1 MRPVLRADK
10 CEKIDA
16 MKEPIFVRPLIDTER
31 RALRAALRSSDAF
44 TLRRSQILLQSA
56 AGQTPRQI
64 ARHLGCT
71 DQTVRNT
78 IRAFATEGLACLRAK
93 SSRPLSIKPELDPQ
107 KTEQLRELLHRSP
120 HDFGK
125 PRSTWTLELAAEVS
139 CEQQLTRARV
149 SDETIRQALLRLGV
163 KWQRARDWI
172 TSPDP
177 EYLRKKSAATG

>member
-1 MRPVLRADK
+1 
-10 CEKIDA
+10 
-16 MKEPIFVRPLIDTER
+16 MKEPLFVRSLTEAECT
-31 RALRAALRSSDAF
+31 ALRAGLRASDAF

-56 AGQTPRQI
+56 AGHTPRQI

-78 IRAFATEGLACLRAK
+78 LRAFAAEGLTCLRAK
-93 SSRPLSIKPELDPQ
+93 SSRPQSARPELDPA
-107 KTEQLRELLHRSP
+107 KTEHLRELLHRSP
-120 HDFGK
+120 REFGK
-125 PRSTWTLELAAEVS
+125 ARSTWTLELAAEV
-139 CEQQLTRARV
+139 CVEEHLTLQRV

-177 EYLRKKSAATG
+177 EYLLKKSAATG

>member
-1 MRPVLRADK
+1 
-10 CEKIDA
+10 
-16 MKEPIFVRPLIDTER
+16 MKAPIFVRPLTAAER
-31 RALRAALRSSDAF
+31 TALRAGLRSGDAF

-56 AGQTPRQI
+56 AGHTPRQI

-78 IRAFATEGLACLRAK
+78 IRAFAAAGLACLQAK
-93 SSRPLSIKPELDPQ
+93 SSRPKSARPELDPA

-120 HDFGK
+120 REFGRG
-125 PRSTWTLELAAEVS
+125 RSTWTLDLAADVCFAEH
-139 CEQQLTRARV
+139 LTAQRV

-177 EYLRKKSAATG
+177 EYRRKKSDVTG